1 MGRKV
6 APNWNCEVSRQNL
19 RLVVL
24 VNTIRGSS
32 RQKAIIFAVLHPEVV
47 TVQSLRGFPNNS
59 TRNLSFFQ
67 ENVIERRG
75 DGKPEDTSSLLLCP

>member
-6 APNWNCEVSRQNL
+6 EPNWNCEISCQNL
-19 RLVVL
+19 RLVL

-47 TVQSLRGFPNNS
+47 TVHSPRGFPNNS
-59 TRNLSFFQ
+59 TRKLSSFR
-67 ENVIERRG
+67 ENVIKRRG

>member
-6 APNWNCEVSRQNL
+6 EPNWNCEVSRQNL

-24 VNTIRGSS
+24 LNTIRGSS

-47 TVQSLRGFPNNS
+47 TVP
-59 TRNLSFFQ
+59 
-67 ENVIERRG
+67 ERLP
-75 DGKPEDTSSLLLCP
+75 KELH